1 MDVLR
6 ALYGQFDPA
15 RPLEVEETDLYVN
28 WQEEKALAPD
38 DIKTELAR
46 NIARSEMPVC
56 RLFTGHRGVGKTTEL
71 KRVKSM
77 LENGEAGPPVFV
89 SMLRAEQW
97 MDLQDV
103 QAPDIIFHIV
113 RQLVDDLNAAG
124 FSAGHSKFAQFFKD
138 INEQLNRE
146 VEPQGLKISAGI
158 VEFSAVLKDVPFA
171 RATLRKLIEGH
182 LPTIYDLINNQVL
195 IPAREWLKRERG
207 KENILVIVDELDRIS
222 QRVLNDQGLTNQR
235 NIFVDHAGILRALAC
250 PVLYTVPVEL
260 AYSDAHVPLK
270 TNYGCNIRF
279 LPLIPVA
286 QRDGEDHREG
296 LRALCRIVH
305 HRVVKAGVTPQRF
318 CPDSK
323 VLEDLCR
330 ASGGH
335 IRTLFVLLASA
346 MDRCEE
352 LPLTRAV
359 VDRTIRRQA
368 IDLSLS
374 LRPAHWDALR
384 KLHTSKAE
392 LADDP
397 DLWNALLRN
406 LLAFAYEDDSG
417 VWYDWNALLAA
428 VPGVAK

>member
-1 MDVLR
+1 M
-6 ALYGQFDPA
+6 
-15 RPLEVEETDLYVN
+15 N
-28 WQEEKALAPD
+28 WQEDKALAPD

-46 NIARSEMPVC
+46 NIARSQMAVC

-71 KRVKSM
+71 KRVKSI

-146 VEPQGLKISAGI
+146 VDLQGLKISAGI
-158 VEFSAVLKDVPFA
+158 VEFATVLKEVPFA

-182 LPTIYDLINNQVL
+182 LPTIYDLVNNRVL
-195 IPAREWLKRERG
+195 TPAREWLKREQG
-207 KENILVIVDELDRIS
+207 KENILVIVDELDRIP
-222 QRVLNDQGLTNQR
+222 QRVLNNQGLTNQR

-286 QRDGEDHREG
+286 RRDGRDNAEG

-305 HRVVKAGVTPQRF
+305 RRIAKAGSTPQQF
-318 CPDSK
+318 CEDPS

-352 LPLTRAV
+352 LPVTREIV
-359 VDRTIRRQA
+359 NRTIRRQA

-374 LRPAHWDALR
+374 LRPAHWEALR
-384 KLHTSKAE
+384 KIHVSKTE

-406 LLAFAYEDDSG
+406 LLAFAYEDESG

-428 VPGVAK
+428 VPNGAH

>member
-28 WQEEKALAPD
+28 WQEQKDLAPD
-38 DIKTELAR
+38 DIKKELAR
-46 NIARSEMPVC
+46 GIARPEIPGC

-103 QAPDIIFHIV
+103 QAPDIILHIV

-124 FSAGHSKFAQFFKD
+124 FSAGHSKLAQFFID
-138 INEQLNRE
+138 INDQLNRE
-146 VEPQGLKISAGI
+146 VEPQGLKINAGI
-158 VEFSAVLKDVPFA
+158 VEFATVLKDVPFA
-171 RATLRKLIEGH
+171 RATLRRLIEGQ
-182 LPTIYDLINNQVL
+182 LPTIYDLINTQVL
-195 IPAREWLKRERG
+195 GPAREWLKRKQG
-207 KENILVIVDELDRIS
+207 KENILVIVDELDRIP

-250 PVLYTVPVEL
+250 PILYTIPVEL

-286 QRDGEDHREG
+286 QRDGQANRAG
-296 LRALCRIVH
+296 LRTLCRIVH
-305 HRVVKAGVTPQRF
+305 RRIVKAGSTPQQF
-318 CPDSK
+318 CETPS
-323 VLEDLCR
+323 VLEDLCL

-335 IRTLFVLLASA
+335 LRTLFMLLASA
-346 MDRCEE
+346 MDKCDE
-352 LPLTRAV
+352 LPLTRAIV
-359 VDRTIRRQA
+359 GRTIRGQA
-368 IDLSLS
+368 TDLALA

-384 KLHTSKAE
+384 KIHTSKAE
-392 LADDP
+392 YADDP

-406 LLAFAYEDDSG
+406 QLAFAYEDESG
-417 VWYDWNALLAA
+417 TWYDWNPLLAA
-428 VPGVAK
+428 VQGAPK

>member
-1 MDVLR
+1 
-6 ALYGQFDPA
+6 
-15 RPLEVEETDLYVN
+15 
-28 WQEEKALAPD
+28 
-38 DIKTELAR
+38 
-46 NIARSEMPVC
+46 
-56 RLFTGHRGVGKTTEL
+56 
-71 KRVKSM
+71 M

-124 FSAGHSKFAQFFKD
+124 FSAGHSKLAQFFKD

-158 VEFSAVLKDVPFA
+158 VEFSTVLKEVPFA

-195 IPAREWLKRERG
+195 TPAREWLKRERG
-207 KENILVIVDELDRIS
+207 KENILVIVDELDRIP

-250 PVLYTVPVEL
+250 PILYTVPVEL

-286 QRDGEDHREG
+286 QRDGRDHTEG
-296 LRALCRIVH
+296 LRALCRIVN
-305 HRVVKAGVTPQRF
+305 HRVVKAGVTPQQF

-323 VLEDLCR
+323 VLEDLGR

-384 KLHTSKAE
+384 KIHRSKAE

-417 VWYDWNALLAA
+417 VWYDWNALLAS

>member
-6 ALYGQFDPA
+6 ALYSQFDPA

-28 WQEEKALAPD
+28 WQEQKSLAPD

-103 QAPDIIFHIV
+103 QAPDIILHIV
-113 RQLVDDLNAAG
+113 RQLVDDLNTVG

-146 VEPQGLKISAGI
+146 VEPQGLKISAKI
-158 VEFSAVLKDVPFA
+158 VEFSTVLKEVPFA
-171 RATLRKLIEGH
+171 RATLRKLIEGN
-182 LPTIYDLINNQVL
+182 LPTIYDLVNNQVL
-195 IPAREWLKRERG
+195 TPAREWLKRERG
-207 KENILVIVDELDRIS
+207 KENILVIVDELDRIP

-286 QRDGEDHREG
+286 RRGGGDHTEG

-305 HRVVKAGVTPQRF
+305 RRIEKAGSTPQQF
-318 CPDSK
+318 C
-323 VLEDLCR
+323 EDLR
-330 ASGGH
+330 SSK
-335 IRTLFVLLASA
+335 ISA
-346 MDRCEE
+346 
-352 LPLTRAV
+352 V
-359 VDRTIRRQA
+359 RRVA
-368 IDLSLS
+368 IFGLCSS
-374 LRPAHWDALR
+374 CWRRPW
-384 KLHTSKAE
+384 T
-392 LADDP
+392 
-397 DLWNALLRN
+397 
-406 LLAFAYEDDSG
+406 
-417 VWYDWNALLAA
+417 
-428 VPGVAK
+428 VAKNCR

>member
-1 MDVLR
+1 
-6 ALYGQFDPA
+6 
-15 RPLEVEETDLYVN
+15 
-28 WQEEKALAPD
+28 
-38 DIKTELAR
+38 
-46 NIARSEMPVC
+46 
-56 RLFTGHRGVGKTTEL
+56 L
-71 KRVKSM
+71 K
-77 LENGEAGPPVFV
+77 E
-89 SMLRAEQW
+89 
-97 MDLQDV
+97 
-103 QAPDIIFHIV
+103 
-113 RQLVDDLNAAG
+113 
-124 FSAGHSKFAQFFKD
+124 
-138 INEQLNRE
+138 
-146 VEPQGLKISAGI
+146 
-158 VEFSAVLKDVPFA
+158 VPFA

-195 IPAREWLKRERG
+195 TPAREWLKRERG
-207 KENILVIVDELDRIS
+207 KENILVIVDELDRIP

-286 QRDGEDHREG
+286 QRGGGDHTEG

-305 HRVVKAGVTPQRF
+305 RRIAKAGSTPQQF
-318 CPDSK
+318 CEDPS

-352 LPLTRAV
+352 LPVTREI

-384 KLHTSKAE
+384 MVHRSKAE
-392 LADDP
+392 LDDP
-397 DLWNALLRN
+397 DLWNSLLRN
-406 LLAFAYEDDSG
+406 LLAFAYEDELG
-417 VWYDWNALLAA
+417 VWYDWNPLLAA
-428 VPGVAK
+428 VPGAAK